1 MSIAERSQ
9 KSQDEQSHRVRSYK
23 PDKPEIPTDGRC
35 ADAAC
40 NAQMPPHPTGS
51 LNEPF
56 RGSQSWGWLT
66 TLGAATLLFAL
77 LTVFSRS
84 RR

>member
-35 ADAAC
+35 ADATC

-51 LNEPF
+51 FNEQF
-56 RGSQSWGWLT
+56 TNVDASWTWL
-66 TLGAATLLFAL
+66 ATVTSATALFAL
-77 LTVFSRS
+77 ITIFARA
-84 RR
+84 